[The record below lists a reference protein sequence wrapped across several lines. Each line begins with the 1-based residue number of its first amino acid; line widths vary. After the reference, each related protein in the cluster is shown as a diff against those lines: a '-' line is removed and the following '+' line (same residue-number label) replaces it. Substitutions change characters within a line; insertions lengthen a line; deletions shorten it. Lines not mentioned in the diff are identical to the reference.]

1 MMISLA
7 PLLAAVLS
15 DSPPHILLILVDD
28 FGWQN
33 SGWHAAAANASA
45 PSYTPRMDELVR
57 NGLDE
62 GIVRAVWHVERE
74 AV

>member
-1 MMISLA
+1 MIPLA

-57 NGLDE
+57 LVTGSLKEMEDLGPE
-62 GIVRAVWHVERE
+62 TRMLA
-74 AV
+74 